1 LAYTQVGIVNLAL
14 GRLGVKV
21 ITTITEVTPQA
32 QAANRVWE
40 YIRDE
45 VLEAKEWR
53 FAKTRDKLARAP
65 VSPMYT
71 YDYAYVLPNDFLR
84 LPKGKDPV
92 EDPAFY
98 PISVLD
104 YKFETLQLPEGLEK
118 ITNGTF
124 TGASTG
130 WTLGTGWTYAS
141 NQVGKVAGAV
151 NTLSQ
156 IVGSMVSVPVVGESY
171 QVSFDVVAISGG
183 ALMPQFGGSYGSP
196 VSDARVHTQIIEA
209 TSATSGFIL
218 TPMDPD
224 VVCTIDLV
232 SSFKVA
238 DRLCILT
245 DYEDDE
251 DNPVYM
257 TYIKKVTDVT
267 KYPPSFIDALAWRLA
282 KELSINLPESPVKF
296 NFCQNQYELSLL
308 RAEEATQSM
317 DYVETSSD
325 DWEMA
330 GR

>member
-1 LAYTQVGIVNLAL
+1 MAYTQVGIVNLAL

-21 ITTITEVTPQA
+21 ITTITESTPQA

-45 VLEAKEWR
+45 VLEAKLWR

-71 YDYAYVLPNDFLR
+71 YDYAYVLPNDFLK
-84 LPKGKDPV
+84 LAKGKEPV
-92 EDPAFY
+92 EDPPFY
-98 PISVLD
+98 PVSILD

-118 ITNGTF
+118 IANGAF
-124 TGASTG
+124 ASDTK
-130 WTLGTGWTYAS
+130 WLKGTGWTIAAG
-141 NQVGKVAGAV
+141 VAAKAAGAV

-156 IVGSMVSVPVVGESY
+156 LIADMVSIPVVGESY
-171 QVSFDVVAISGG
+171 QLSFDLVTITGG
-183 ALMPQFGGSYGSP
+183 AIMPQVGGAYGSP
-196 VSDARVHTQIIEA
+196 ASDARVHTQIIEA
-209 TSATSGFIL
+209 TSATSGVIF

-224 VVCTIDLV
+224 VVCTMDNV
-232 SSFKVA
+232 SLFKVA

-251 DNPVYM
+251 DNPVYV
-257 TYIKKVTDVT
+257 TYIKKITDVT

-282 KELSINLPESPVKF
+282 KELSINLPESPTKF

-317 DYVETSSD
+317 DYVEQSSD